1 MAAKFHISP
10 QDQVARLCDAPIRGC
25 SYGISED
32 GHLNHEEA
40 IAHNAKVAQGKNP
53 TVQTLNKK
61 SSAMRAEKARS
72 MGWKSV
78 DTDKAF
84 SKGQDF
90 AAKLKA
96 DGYKVVDADGK
107 AFPNINMATPK
118 AKKATVARNIAPR
131 TINASASAIDNL
143 RKGKDFTLAG
153 RDGSSH
159 TINKTD
165 KGYQSV
171 STLKDGTRQ
180 VFPQMASFSFSSN

>member
-10 QDQVARLCDAPIRGC
+10 QDQLARLCDAPIRGC
-25 SYGISED
+25 GFGIPED
-32 GHLNHEEA
+32 GHMNQEQA
-40 IAHNAKVAQGKNP
+40 IAHNAKVSQGSNP

-72 MGWKSV
+72 MGWNSV

-84 SKGQDF
+84 SQGQDF

-96 DGYKVVDADGK
+96 DGYKVVDADGRD
-107 AFPNINMATPK
+107 FPTINMAAPR

-131 TINASASAIDNL
+131 TISASASAIDNL
-143 RKGKDFTLAG
+143 RNGKDFTLAG

-165 KGYQSV
+165 AGYQSI